1 MDKYGLIGYPLGH
14 SFSKGFFTEKF
25 AREGI
30 DARYDNYEIESVAKL
45 RDIVTGNPELRGLN
59 CTIPHKQA
67 VIGELDNLSE
77 GAKKIGAVN
86 VIKIRRNEDG
96 SIYLARPWRDY
107 GLCRFEN
114 CTYGPHISPL
124 GFDKWN
130 DTDRDRTARFYE
142 TPAVEG
148 RVKWVKK

>member
-1 MDKYGLIGYPLGH
+1 MLHSVERNCEIRSLCDARDIGYAAAPAHALEQTE
-14 SFSKGFFTEKF
+14 GFLFKNCRFTAEP
-25 AREGI
+25 G
-30 DARYDNYEIESVAKL
+30 
-45 RDIVTGNPELRGLN
+45 VT
-59 CTIPHKQA
+59 
-67 VIGELDNLSE
+67 
-77 GAKKIGAVN
+77 
-86 VIKIRRNEDG
+86 DG

-130 DTDRDRTARFYE
+130 DTNRDRTARFYE

-148 RVKWVKK
+148 RVKWVKI